1 MRELSQHTQMMH
13 FFSYVFIC
21 FCLFLSVFIC
31 FYLFLSP
38 CWLGKLRSIDGSQLS
53 NRPALFFSFLPV
65 GRQIFAN
72 ALPEN
77 SIPDLGVRLSINEM
91 TNIRCDYDIIMIII
105 IMILMKVIENVH
117 L

>member
-13 FFSYVFIC
+13 FFFIC
-21 FCLFLSVFIC
+21 FYLFLSVFVC
-31 FYLFLSP
+31 FYLFYLFLSP

-72 ALPEN
+72 ALAEN